1 MAPRQ
6 HLLDDIASEVGEWI
20 ESMSTDVVNAL
31 TEGGIAPF
39 AANVDD
45 KEKLSYFSSQ
55 VYLPDGSIN
64 VDGRNK
70 LMQQYGPD
78 GYAAIMRTVLKSMGG
93 MPPIPTSA
101 FAAPTSKGPP
111 GTIPTEVPGVSQIPD
126 SATPPPPSSSG
137 ALPPVPASASAPT
150 IPTGVPG
157 VSQVVGS

>member
-1 MAPRQ
+1 MAPKT
-6 HLLDDIASEVGEWI
+6 HLLDDVANEVGEWI
-20 ESMSTDVVNAL
+20 EAMSTDVVNAL

-39 AANVDD
+39 AANVDN
-45 KEKLSYFSSQ
+45 KEKLAYFSSQ

-101 FAAPTSKGPP
+101 FAAPATRPP
-111 GTIPTEVPGVSQIPD
+111 SGTIATDVPGVSQIPD
-126 SATPPPPSSSG
+126 PATSSPATATST
-137 ALPPVPASASAPT
+137 LPPVPTNSTPQT
-150 IPTGVPG
+150 IPTTVPG
-157 VSQVVGS
+157 VSQVVGG